1 MRWPSFATTKKT
13 AWFSSEPSPHAS
25 PHTDDSPSESDVP
38 AKVYITSD
46 GKMIKLDD
54 LWDLLEPFLE
64 LLNLLEMITKLDDRN
79 SLKHPGLVENKLAVT
94 QRVDVTL
101 NE

>member
-1 MRWPSFATTKKT
+1 
-13 AWFSSEPSPHAS
+13 
-25 PHTDDSPSESDVP
+25 
-38 AKVYITSD
+38 
-46 GKMIKLDD
+46 MIKLDD